1 MFVPLRWCCEQSSSS
16 VVDSNIYS
24 SFIPQVQVKTGQ
36 VCDSGLATVD
46 FIEENVNVGG
56 HADWKLTRYNSS
68 KAH

>member
-1 MFVPLRWCCEQSSSS
+1 MII

-56 HADWKLTRYNSS
+56 HVGTDQIQEFQGSLKIE
-68 KAH
+68 